1 MRNRLLELCLCKDL
15 NTIDDVVK
23 KIGIDRQDAVA
34 LLNKEENAT
43 IKEETISKC
52 LSYFNV
58 TYEYFT
64 CIVD

>member
-1 MRNRLLELCLCKDL
+1 MKNRLLELCMCKKL
-15 NTIDDVVK
+15 NTVDDVVQEL
-23 KIGIDRQDAVA
+23 GINKEECIA
-34 LLNKEENAT
+34 LLNCDNSAI

-58 TYEYFT
+58 SYDYFT

>member
-1 MRNRLLELCLCKDL
+1 MRNRLLELCLVKNL
-15 NTIDDVVK
+15 NTIDDVVNN
-23 KIGIDRQDAVA
+23 IGIDRDDAIA
-34 LLNKEENAT
+34 LLNKENNAT

-58 TYEYFT
+58 TYEYFA

>member
-1 MRNRLLELCLCKDL
+1 MRNRLLELCLCNNM
-15 NTIDDVVK
+15 NTLDDVVNN
-23 KIGIDRQDAVA
+23 IGIDRVEAVA
-34 LLNKEENAT
+34 LLNKEENVT

>member
-1 MRNRLLELCLCKDL
+1 M
-15 NTIDDVVK
+15 NTIDDVVNN
-23 KIGIDRQDAVA
+23 IGIDRVEAVA

-58 TYEYFT
+58 SYEYFT

>member
-1 MRNRLLELCLCKDL
+1 MKNRLLELCMCKKL
-15 NTIDDVVK
+15 NTVDDVVK
-23 KIGIDRQDAVA
+23 ELGINKNECVA
-34 LLNKEENAT
+34 LLNCDNSVI

-58 TYEYFT
+58 SYDYFT

>member
-15 NTIDDVVK
+15 NTIDDVVNN
-23 KIGIDRQDAVA
+23 IGIDREDAVA
-34 LLNKEENAT
+34 LLNKEESVT

-58 TYEYFT
+58 SYEYFT

>member
-1 MRNRLLELCLCKDL
+1 MKNRLLELCLCKKL
-15 NTIDDVVK
+15 NTVDDVVNEL
-23 KIGIDRQDAVA
+23 GINKDECVA
-34 LLNKEENAT
+34 LLNCDNSVI

-58 TYEYFT
+58 SYDYFT